1 MSADDSG
8 RCVCNDPSPFAC
20 ATQLLGLLCVAVV
33 AITTA
38 TGYVCF
44 LGGTA
49 LSVGDDRLLSTQSQ
63 ALRKRL
69 GLRKRD
75 GYLLSSERISLWH
88 SQSMFTIISADH
100 FDAAVRLDCLRDDFD
115 PKHVDAL
122 CLALHDMP
130 CSARIGS
137 WLLDLCS
144 LLLDPAVV
152 SQPSCS
158 LRLGRRGSTGSSW
171 LSAAFIGQDIDGD
184 SVGKNMFR
192 WLLTEPQEIRL
203 AYFFERIA
211 GFQIFLV
218 DNKALFKLL
227 KGVVDAHMVQVG
239 GLCTARFMQLVS
251 EEGGQ
256 CLMSLRTL
264 AEFDGTNSSARY
276 SSFVARGSYSAFREN
291 TRDTSKGHKS
301 VGLLSQPTL
310 ELECS
315 V

>member
-20 ATQLLGLLCVAVV
+20 ATPLLGLLCVAVV
-33 AITTA
+33 AITTG

-44 LGGTA
+44 LGGKA
-49 LSVGDDRLLSTQSQ
+49 LSVGDDRLLGTRSQ
-63 ALRKRL
+63 TLRKRL

-75 GYLLSSERISLWH
+75 GYLLSSERISLWR
-88 SQSMFTIISADH
+88 SQSMFTILSAEH

-130 CSARIGS
+130 CSSRIGS
-137 WLLDLCS
+137 WLLELCS

-152 SQPSCS
+152 SQPSCP
-158 LRLGRRGSTGSSW
+158 LRRGRRGSASSSW

-184 SVGKNMFR
+184 GAGKNIFR

-211 GFQIFLV
+211 GLQIFQV
-218 DNKALFKLL
+218 DNMALFKLL

-239 GLCTARFMQLVS
+239 GLCTKRFMRLVS

-264 AEFDGTNSSARY
+264 AEFVGGASGSWY
-276 SSFVARGSYSAFREN
+276 SSFVARDSYSTFRES
-291 TRDTSKGHKS
+291 TRDRSNGHIS
-301 VGLLSQPTL
+301 VGFVSQPTL
-310 ELECS
+310 ELERS